1 MGDLK
6 QALEEALAPDRVYSD
21 MAGRTAYE
29 FDASLARGR
38 PDLVVTPVT
47 AAEVARVVE
56 LAEKFGAPL
65 VARGAGTGLSGGA
78 IASRGGIVVA
88 FTRMDRILQLE
99 PRDRLAIVEPGV
111 VNDRLTVAAEEHGL
125 YYAPDPSSQR
135 ICTLG
140 GNVAENAGGA
150 HCLAHG
156 TTTNYVLGVE
166 VAVAGGR
173 LVWLGGPAGDV
184 AGYDLRGAMVGSE
197 GTLGMVTKIALR
209 LRRAPE
215 AVRTLLAAFAGV
227 GEAGEAVTRIIGAG
241 ILPGALELMD
251 GMTVRAVERALRPG
265 FPEDARAILLV
276 ELEGVEEGLGEEM
289 ARIEEI
295 CGESATETR
304 LAQNEAERAALWR
317 GRKGARTV
325 LGNLRPN
332 YYVHDAVVP
341 RSRVPEALA
350 AIEIVAAKYELPVA
364 TYLHAGDGNLHP
376 NVLFDASDPAEEERA
391 MKAGEEILY
400 LCLEMGGALS
410 GEHGI
415 GLEKRSY
422 MDAVL
427 TPEDQAAMQRVGAA
441 FDPEG
446 RFNPGKIFADEP
458 ANGASS

>member
-1 MGDLK
+1 MGNLRR
-6 QALEEALAPDRVYSD
+6 ALEEALAPERVFTD

-29 FDASLARGR
+29 FDASLARGK
-38 PDLVVTPVT
+38 PDTVVLPET
-47 AAEVARVVE
+47 AEEVARVVE
-56 LAEKFGAPL
+56 LAEEFGTPL

-78 IASRGGIVVA
+78 IASAGGIVVA
-88 FTRMDRILQLE
+88 FTRMDRILKLDA
-99 PRDRLAIVEPGV
+99 RDRVAIVEPGV
-111 VNDRLTVAAEEHGL
+111 VNARLTTAAEEHGL

-140 GNVAENAGGA
+140 GNVAENSGGA

-166 VAVAGGR
+166 VALAGGR
-173 LVWLGGPAGDV
+173 LVWLGGAAGDTE
-184 AGYDLRGAMVGSE
+184 GYDLRGAMVGSE

-215 AVRTLLAAFAGV
+215 TVRTLLASFEGV
-227 GEAGEAVTRIIGAG
+227 REAGAAVTRIIAAG
-241 ILPGALELMD
+241 ILPVALELMD
-251 GMTVRAVERALRPG
+251 EMTVRAVEEALHPG
-265 FPEDARAILLV
+265 FPMDAGAILLV

-304 LAQNEAERAALWR
+304 LAKNEAERAALWR

-341 RSRVPEALA
+341 RSRVPEALE
-350 AIEIVAAKYELPVA
+350 AIEKVATKYEMPVA

-376 NVLFDASDPAEEERA
+376 NVLFDATDPEEEDRA
-391 MKAGEEILY
+391 MTAGEEILHV
-400 LCLEMGGALS
+400 CLDMGGALS

-422 MDAVL
+422 MDSVL
-427 TPEDQAAMQRVGAA
+427 TPADQAAMQRVGAA

-446 RFNPGKIFADEP
+446 RFNPGKIFAGPHRD
-458 ANGASS
+458 GAV